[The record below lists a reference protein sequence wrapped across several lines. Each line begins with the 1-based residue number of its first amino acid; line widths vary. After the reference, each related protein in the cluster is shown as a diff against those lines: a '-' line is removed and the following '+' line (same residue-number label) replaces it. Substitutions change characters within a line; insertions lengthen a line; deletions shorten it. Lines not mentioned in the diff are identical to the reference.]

1 MSNLITLSNAIF
13 LFYPGYK
20 EKNMK
25 GNNLEKKLLLFPV
38 TIGNMFFHI

>member
-25 GNNLEKKLLLFPV
+25 GNNLEKKTV
-38 TIGNMFFHI
+38 TISRNNW